1 MKLRKIVAA
10 TLLAGSLTVGTAGV
24 ASAQTDN
31 PTPTRPSHEQLCQRA
46 KTFWERVQHLEERAQ
61 ALHDKL
67 VAARDK
73 ALAEGNTERA
83 AKIDARL
90 ARMQERHDRIAA
102 RLQAMKEKG
111 QGRCADVLNPAPAAS

>member
-1 MKLRKIVAA
+1 MKLKKIVAA
-10 TLLAGSLTVGTAGV
+10 TVLAGALTVGTAGI
-24 ASAQTDN
+24 ASAEDT
-31 PTPTRPSHEQLCQRA
+31 PTPTRPTPQQLCQRA

-67 VAARDK
+67 TAARDK
-73 ALAEGNTERA
+73 ALAEGNTELA

-102 RLQAMKEKG
+102 RLQTLKEKG
-111 QGRCADVLNPAPAAS
+111 QGRCADLLDPAPSAS